1 MDQYIRT
8 AKAGKEDKQLKFT
21 IAIFTIFLLGIT
33 TLAGVGQTSKN
44 STNFKQDVQIAQRA

>member
-1 MDQYIRT
+1 MDQYIKT

-33 TLAGVGQTSKN
+33 ALAGAGQTNKN
-44 STNFKQDVQIAQRA
+44 TTNFKQNVQIAQRA